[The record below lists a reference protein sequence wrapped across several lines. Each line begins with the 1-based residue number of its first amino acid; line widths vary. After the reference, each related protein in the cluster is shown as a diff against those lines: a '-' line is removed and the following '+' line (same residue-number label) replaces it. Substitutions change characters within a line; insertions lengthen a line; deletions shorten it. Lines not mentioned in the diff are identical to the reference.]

1 MRHCGTVID
10 DADLLA
16 GYHRYRRKVADERID
31 RAAMARGQA
40 PRALWIGCSDSRVI
54 PEEITDADPG
64 ELFVIRNVANI
75 VPPPGADDAIGAV
88 IEFAVLVLR
97 VARII
102 VCGHTECGGVA
113 ALGAGVDATAT
124 PQLARWIEL
133 AREAETVAGEAGLP
147 TEDQGVALA
156 KANTLLQRDRLRTYP
171 CVADGLAAGT
181 LSVQA
186 AMYALE
192 TGEVLVFS
200 DARRAWLA
208 LPDPPDVAPSVGLP
222 AR

>member
-1 MRHCGTVID
+1 MID

-16 GYHRYRRKVADERID
+16 GYHRYRRKVADERVD
-31 RAAMARGQA
+31 RAALARGQA

-75 VPPPGADDAIGAV
+75 VPPPGLGDAVGAV

-102 VCGHTECGGVA
+102 VCGHTGCGGVA
-113 ALGAGVDATAT
+113 ALGDGVDATAT

-133 AREAETVAGEAGLP
+133 AREAEIGPGDTGMT
-147 TEDQGVALA
+147 TEDRLVATV
-156 KANTLLQRDRLRTYP
+156 KANALLQRDRLRTYP
-171 CVADGLAAGT
+171 CVVDGLAAGT

-186 AMYALE
+186 ALYVVD

-208 LPDPPDVAPSVGLP
+208 LPDPPDLAPSGRLP

>member
-1 MRHCGTVID
+1 MID

-16 GYHRYRRKVADERID
+16 GYHRYRRKVADERVD
-31 RAAMARGQA
+31 RAALARGQA

-75 VPPPGADDAIGAV
+75 VAPPGEDDAIGAV

-102 VCGHTECGGVA
+102 VCGHTGCGGVA
-113 ALGAGVDATAT
+113 ALGDGVDATTT

-133 AREAETVAGEAGLP
+133 AREAASVPGDADLP
-147 TEDQGVALA
+147 TEDLGRATV
-156 KANTLLQRDRLRTYP
+156 KANALLQRDRLRTYP

-186 AMYALE
+186 ALYVVE

-208 LPDPPDVAPSVGLP
+208 LPDPPDIAPSVGLP

>member
-1 MRHCGTVID
+1 MID
-10 DADLLA
+10 DAGLLA
-16 GYHRYRRKVADERID
+16 GYHRYRRKVADERVD
-31 RAAMARGQA
+31 LAAMARGQA

-102 VCGHTECGGVA
+102 VCGHTACGGVA
-113 ALGAGVDATAT
+113 ALGDGVDATAT
-124 PQLARWIEL
+124 PQLARWIEQ
-133 AREAETVAGEAGLP
+133 AREAETGLADAGMTTDERMVATVEAN
-147 TEDQGVALA
+147 A
-156 KANTLLQRDRLRTYP
+156 LLQRDRLRTYP

-186 AMYALE
+186 ALYVVE
-192 TGEVLVFS
+192 TGAVLVFS
-200 DARRAWLA
+200 DTRRAWLA
-208 LPDPPDVAPSVGLP
+208 LPDPPDIGPSVGLP

>member
-1 MRHCGTVID
+1 MID
-10 DADLLA
+10 DPDLLA
-16 GYHRYRRKVADERID
+16 GYHRYRRKVVDERID

-54 PEEITDADPG
+54 PVEITDADPG

-75 VPPPGADDAIGAV
+75 VPPPGTDDGIGAV
-88 IEFAVLVLR
+88 IEFAVLVLQ

-102 VCGHTECGGVA
+102 VCGHTGCGGVA
-113 ALGAGVDATAT
+113 ALGDGVDAMAT

-133 AREAETVAGEAGLP
+133 AREADTVPGEAGMTTADRL
-147 TEDQGVALA
+147 VATV
-156 KANTLLQRDRLRTYP
+156 KANALLQRDRLRTYP
-171 CVADGLAAGT
+171 CVAAGLAAET

-186 AMYALE
+186 ALYVVE
-192 TGEVLVFS
+192 TGAVLVFS

-208 LPDPPDVAPSVGLP
+208 LPDPPDIAPSVGLP

>member
-1 MRHCGTVID
+1 MFD

-16 GYHRYRRKVADERID
+16 GYHRYRRRVADERVD
-31 RAAMARGQA
+31 LAAMAAGQA

-75 VPPPGADDAIGAV
+75 VPPPGTDDAVGAV

-102 VCGHTECGGVA
+102 VCGHTGCGGVA
-113 ALGAGVDATAT
+113 ALDAGADATAA

-133 AREAETVAGEAGLP
+133 ARDAQTVPGDAGMPMADRSL
-147 TEDQGVALA
+147 AMA
-156 KANTLLQRDRLRTYP
+156 KANALLQRDRLRTYP

-181 LSVQA
+181 LGVHA
-186 AMYALE
+186 ALYAVE

-200 DARRAWLA
+200 DAHRGWRTLS
-208 LPDPPDVAPSVGLP
+208 DPPDMVPSIADPAPP
-222 AR
+222 PDRP

>member
-1 MRHCGTVID
+1 MID

-31 RAAMARGQA
+31 RSAMARGQA
-40 PRALWIGCSDSRVI
+40 PRTLWIGCSDSRVI

-75 VPPPGADDAIGAV
+75 VPPPGADDAVGAV

-102 VCGHTECGGVA
+102 VCGHTRCGGVA
-113 ALGAGVDATAT
+113 ALGDGVDATAT

-133 AREAETVAGEAGLP
+133 AREAEIVPAEAGTP
-147 TEDQGVALA
+147 TEDHAVAMV
-156 KANTLLQRDRLRTYP
+156 KANALLQRDRLHTYP
-171 CVADGLAAGT
+171 CVADGLAART

-186 AMYALE
+186 ALYAVE
-192 TGEVLVFS
+192 TGAVLVFS

-208 LPDPPDVAPSVGLP
+208 LPDPPDIAPTAGLP